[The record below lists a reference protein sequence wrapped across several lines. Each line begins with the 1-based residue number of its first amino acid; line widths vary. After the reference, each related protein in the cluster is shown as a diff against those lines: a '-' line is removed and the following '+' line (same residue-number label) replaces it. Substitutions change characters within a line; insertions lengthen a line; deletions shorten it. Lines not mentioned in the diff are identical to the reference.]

1 MAMKP
6 DDQEIGALYREGGDD
21 APSAQLDAAILQAA
35 RAAVARP
42 AAATGWRRW
51 RLRLPV
57 LASVLL
63 AVMLGLLL
71 RPQAPETP
79 AIGRIA
85 LNETAAPAE
94 APARAVASPAASPP
108 AAAPVAES
116 RARHAEPAAPQ
127 PAAKMSAP
135 AAVLEQA
142 RPAAPA
148 GGNSAES
155 RMAATADAAAPAQTK
170 SEAAAPAAAPAAPA
184 AARQSAPM
192 QALRPAGEWLA
203 TIQKLLDQERIDE
216 ARASLDAF
224 RKAYPDTPLPPAIR
238 QRLLP

>member
-57 LASVLL
+57 MASVLL

-71 RPQAPETP
+71 RPQAPEAP
-79 AIGRIA
+79 AIDRIA

-94 APARAVASPAASPP
+94 VPARAAASPAASSP

-116 RARHAEPAAPQ
+116 RARLAEPAAPQ
-127 PAAKMSAP
+127 AAAKMSAP

-142 RPAAPA
+142 RPLAPA
-148 GGNSAES
+148 AGASAES
-155 RMAATADAAAPAQTK
+155 RMAATADAAAPAQAK
-170 SEAAAPAAAPAAPA
+170 PEATAPAAAPAA
-184 AARQSAPM
+184 RQSAPV
-192 QALRPAGEWLA
+192 QAVRPAGEWLA
-203 TIQKLLDQERIDE
+203 AIQKLLDQERIDE
-216 ARASLDAF
+216 AKASLDAF